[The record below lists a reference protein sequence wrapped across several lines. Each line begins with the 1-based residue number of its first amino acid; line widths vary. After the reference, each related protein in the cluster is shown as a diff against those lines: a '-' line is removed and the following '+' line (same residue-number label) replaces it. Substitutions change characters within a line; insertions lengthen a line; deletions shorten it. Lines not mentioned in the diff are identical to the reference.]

1 MSITKNLAIYVA
13 AGLMAIFSGVV
24 MAAQPMAPQQMMPGP
39 MMQQHQNRGM
49 NLQNCQAYQQLS
61 SSQKT
66 NLDKVIAEYKKA
78 VTPIKQQL
86 FASHM
91 ALEQQLNQAKVNEKS
106 VNELVS
112 KISSL
117 RNQIFAERIQAR
129 VQMVKLANFNP
140 AVCIHRPAQM
150 MQKSG
155 SNCVGNV
162 CLQPIPQVAPQA
174 GVQNAPQQGVQTSSQ
189 SGMQNSQPQK
199 QAPAAQQQTT
209 NGNTQNNAS
218 LWQ

>member
-78 VTPIKQQL
+78 ETPIKQQ
-86 FASHM
+86 
-91 ALEQQLNQAKVNEKS
+91 
-106 VNELVS
+106 
-112 KISSL
+112 
-117 RNQIFAERIQAR
+117 
-129 VQMVKLANFNP
+129 
-140 AVCIHRPAQM
+140 
-150 MQKSG
+150 
-155 SNCVGNV
+155 
-162 CLQPIPQVAPQA
+162 
-174 GVQNAPQQGVQTSSQ
+174 
-189 SGMQNSQPQK
+189 
-199 QAPAAQQQTT
+199 
-209 NGNTQNNAS
+209 
-218 LWQ
+218 